1 MSKRLIKK
9 NRKAKILEMKIFR
22 KASGSNKKLMVVR
35 KEVKPHQI
43 HGRDY
48 YMKKP
53 LSKAEF
59 TDQNSP
65 GSEISIVT
73 SPHCLSAALY
83 SPPSSVPV
91 PSLALTSFVRDQ
103 TDKENWPPASLFPIF
118 TNPSVMKT
126 DFKRSWTFWLNSV
139 D

>member
-9 NRKAKILEMKIFR
+9 TAGVKNTLQEMEDIQ

-59 TDQNSP
+59 TDQDSP
-65 GSEISIVT
+65 GSAIS
-73 SPHCLSAALY
+73 
-83 SPPSSVPV
+83 
-91 PSLALTSFVRDQ
+91 Q
-103 TDKENWPPASLFPIF
+103 
-118 TNPSVMKT
+118 
-126 DFKRSWTFWLNSV
+126 
-139 D
+139 